1 MAKYKLTIIE
11 VSTTPKLTARGLEI
25 AKCNVP
31 TKGFGLK
38 REAMGS
44 VINVLQSAGDK
55 QKGDVVE
62 LEGTLETTEFHAVDK
77 ENKTPL
83 FNADGSPLMK
93 STTWFFAD

>member
-1 MAKYKLTIIE
+1 MAKFKLTIVE
-11 VSTTPKLTARGLEI
+11 VTTTPKLEARGLEI

-31 TKGFGLK
+31 TEGFGLK

-44 VINVLQSAGDK
+44 IINVLQSAGHK
-55 QKGDVVE
+55 RRGDVVE
-62 LEGTLETTEFHAVDK
+62 MEGTLETSKFHAVDK
-77 ENKTPL
+77 DTKAPL